1 MSFADNYYFTNYGRN
16 ELNRVFEE
24 CTLNLLT
31 RNIHECIDHIAVS
44 ESFITNL
51 KTITGE
57 WNIDKSLS
65 DHKGVFVDFER
76 NALFVN

>member
-1 MSFADNYYFTNYGRN
+1 MHTELVN
-16 ELNRVFEE
+16 EKY
-24 CTLNLLT
+24 T
-31 RNIHECIDHIAVS
+31 
-44 ESFITNL
+44 L
-51 KTITGE
+51 KTIIGE